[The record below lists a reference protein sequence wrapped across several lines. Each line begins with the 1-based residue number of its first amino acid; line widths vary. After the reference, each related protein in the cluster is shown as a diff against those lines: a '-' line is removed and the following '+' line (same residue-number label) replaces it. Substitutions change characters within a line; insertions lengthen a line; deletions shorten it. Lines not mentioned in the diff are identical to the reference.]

1 MRNFSIFVVLSFEMK
16 IKYIL
21 SVLCVTAAA
30 ALFAQTPPATEDNC
44 YQTYA
49 KLFEDR
55 GANPAVD
62 GWADNVIIT
71 VRKGTEADCFV
82 GKVRILKDT
91 VADMFIKFSDGDME
105 RFQKKFK
112 KFDKATT
119 IINGISTTMVTIDDE
134 LVNIIFPDLL
144 KPKKKAYQRAPLP
157 KLD

>member
-1 MRNFSIFVVLSFEMK
+1 MK
-16 IKYIL
+16 LKHFF
-21 SVLCVTAAA
+21 AASLTLLGVSA
-30 ALFAQTPPATEDNC
+30 FAQPPADKEDNC

-71 VRKGTEADCFV
+71 IRRGTEADCYI

-91 VADMFIKFSDGDME
+91 IADIFVKFSDDDTE
-105 RFQKKFK
+105 RLQKKWK
-112 KFDKATT
+112 KFDKQPTT
-119 IINGISTTMVTIDDE
+119 VINGISTTMVTIDDD
-134 LVNIIFPDLL
+134 LINIIFPDLL
-144 KPKKKAYQRAPLP
+144 KPKKKEYKRAPLP